1 MVTIKIGMLHY
12 VLDHV
17 YGAFMHRTKLSPQF
31 FSRGWGGTKL
41 DLFEKMINQIFP
53 EVEGPKMIKPM
64 WRTVWETKSACLKEG
79 VFRTP
84 CDEQIINA
92 LPPESHIARVAFL
105 APKYVPPHKMACVV
119 HLAGS
124 CINKQRE
131 LDSERDRHGEDG
143 FLTRDDMR
151 VYSRVNDVRA
161 VALLKG
167 SLAGLC
173 SGHDHEVWQE
183 LKIFSWFD
191 PWNATDYLS
200 RGIPRYIL
208 VLITFRY
215 LSSFSPQSMACTV
228 STPSDAR
235 YLWITLLPA
244 LNVASDATV
253 VMGTGDH
260 SFERRLRLGGPLL
273 KENIATMV
281 LESPFYG
288 QRRPFLQ
295 SGSKLLCVSDLLLLG
310 RATIEEARSLL
321 HWLDCEEG
329 YGKMGVCGLSMGG
342 VHAAMVGSLHPT
354 PVATFPF
361 LSPHSAVV
369 AFCEG
374 VLKHATA
381 WDALRED
388 LSAAMTLDQVQER
401 MRHVLSL
408 TDVTRFP
415 VPKAPNAVILV
426 AATDDGYIPSHSVLE
441 VQRAWP
447 GSEVRWVNG
456 GHVSSF
462 ILHNGEFRRAI
473 RDGLNRLQW
482 KESPL

>member
-1 MVTIKIGMLHY
+1 MVAIKIGMLHY

-17 YGAFMHRTKLSPQF
+17 YGAFMHRTKISPPF
-31 FSRGWGGTKL
+31 FSRGWGGPKL
-41 DLFEKMINQIFP
+41 DLLEKTIKQIFP
-53 EVEGPKMIKPM
+53 AAAEGQNWPPRLIQPM
-64 WRTVWETKSACLKEG
+64 WKTVWETKNACLKEG

-92 LPPESHIARVAFL
+92 LPPESHTARVAFL
-105 APKYVPPHKMACVV
+105 APKFVPPHKMACVV
-119 HLAGS
+119 HLA
-124 CINKQRE
+124 
-131 LDSERDRHGEDG
+131 
-143 FLTRDDMR
+143 
-151 VYSRVNDVRA
+151 
-161 VALLKG
+161 
-167 SLAGLC
+167 
-173 SGHDHEVWQE
+173 
-183 LKIFSWFD
+183 
-191 PWNATDYLS
+191 
-200 RGIPRYIL
+200 
-208 VLITFRY
+208 
-215 LSSFSPQSMACTV
+215 
-228 STPSDAR
+228 
-235 YLWITLLPA
+235 
-244 LNVASDATV
+244 
-253 VMGTGDH
+253 GTGDH

-295 SGSKLLCVSDLLLLG
+295 SGSKLLCASDLLLLG

-321 HWLDCEEG
+321 HWLDSEAG

-354 PVATFPF
+354 PIATFPF

-381 WDALRED
+381 WDALRQD
-388 LSAAMTLDQVQER
+388 LSTAMTLHEVQEH

-415 VPKAPNAVILV
+415 IPKNPNAVILV
-426 AATDDGYIPSHSVLE
+426 AATDDGYIPKHSVLE

-447 GSEVRWVNG
+447 GSEVRWVTG

-462 ILHNGEFRRAI
+462 IVHNGEFRRAI
-473 RDGLNRLQW
+473 KDGLNRLKW
-482 KESPL
+482 KESPN